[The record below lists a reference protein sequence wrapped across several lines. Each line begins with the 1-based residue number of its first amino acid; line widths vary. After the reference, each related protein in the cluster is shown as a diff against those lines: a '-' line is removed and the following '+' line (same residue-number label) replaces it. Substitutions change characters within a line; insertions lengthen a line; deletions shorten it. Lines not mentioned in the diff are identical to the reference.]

1 MRHSML
7 MGFVAVALM
16 SGCAATAPRTTTVP
30 PPFECT
36 SIHPEV
42 CALEEQF
49 HVLRF
54 EQAAQN
60 AAIDE
65 AERKRKA
72 AHGETSKNSG

>member
-1 MRHSML
+1 MKKL
-7 MGFVAVALM
+7 TIAGPLGLAFL
-16 SGCAATAPRTTTVP
+16 SGCSATAPQKITA

-42 CALEEQF
+42 CAIEEQF

-60 AAIDE
+60 KAIDE
-65 AERKRKA
+65 AERRRRA
-72 AHGETSKNSG
+72 ATSVARTNRG